1 MLIPTNSSKAIKK
14 HHGLMVYTTH
24 KHGKSISIW
33 GWWIL
38 WILLLCWVPCRA
50 AQGKDEML
58 LAKTLKI

>member
-1 MLIPTNSSKAIKK
+1 
-14 HHGLMVYTTH
+14 MVYTTH

>member
-1 MLIPTNSSKAIKK
+1 
-14 HHGLMVYTTH
+14 MVYTTH

-58 LAKTLKI
+58 LAKRCLFNQLKAGLNRLLPGLVN